1 MTSRERAA
9 ALAVMARHGV
19 LDCRR
24 AVPADVTEE
33 VLLLTPESLAS
44 LDVDAVTRELMA
56 VLPHRKVWV
65 VTDSNKWTSEPLSLD
80 R

>member
-1 MTSRERAA
+1 
-9 ALAVMARHGV
+9 MARHGV

-24 AVPADVTEE
+24 AVPADATEE
-33 VLLLTPESLAS
+33 VLLLTPVSLAS
-44 LDVDAVTRELMA
+44 LDVGAVTRELLA

-65 VTDSNKWTSEPLSLD
+65 VADSNKWSSEPLSLD